1 MKKKYEVEI
10 ARVEYMGKTVVVEAE
25 SEEEAEA
32 LAKQDTE
39 IPFKTVEAEEFLNGT
54 SLVEDQPKTK

>member
-10 ARVEYMGKTVVVEAE
+10 ARTEYQAKTVIVEAE
-25 SEEEAEA
+25 SEEEAER

-39 IPFKTVEAEEFLNGT
+39 IPFKCVEAEEFLNGT
-54 SLVEDQPKTK
+54 TLIEE